1 METTANLQESKGFY
15 KLSWLQRIGFGS
27 GDLAQNLIFQTVATY
42 LMIYLTTVLKINA
55 AFVSGL
61 ILTVRLIDCFWSPVV
76 GRYIDNRNPK
86 LGKYRTYLLYG
97 GIPLTV
103 AACLLM
109 LPQAATWS
117 MPMKMIYA
125 ALSYTVLSMIYSVV
139 NIPYGSIMASMT
151 RDNDEVLILTS
162 TRMVCANIGQIVV
175 QAGFPIGLAMCVHAA
190 IDWNQATF
198 MAIGTIPA
206 FIILPSMPI
215 LKKWLGK
222 KGLYYTLLAV
232 GLVGFAVLFTI
243 GKFFDVSSYNTLVQI
258 AKVMTGVGLLVGSL
272 MWALVPEVITEAEYR
287 TGNRPAATVNALA
300 GVAFK
305 AGFSIAG
312 WITPLVMGW
321 IGFNF
326 ASEESALS
334 TDPMAWFTVTCV
346 FAIVGFFLILFAAG
360 THDQAVKTA
369 GVMRRMLGAA
379 VPGHMDKERYEFC
392 WIVDFPMYEIG
403 EESGELE
410 FCHNPFSMPS
420 GGLEVLLKAE
430 RGEID
435 PLTITADQ
443 YDLVCNG
450 VELSSGAVR
459 NHDPEIM
466 VKAFEMVRL
475 GEEDVKKKFP
485 AMYNAFC
492 YGAPPHAGIAP
503 GVDRM
508 VMLLAGEDSIR
519 EVIPFPMNKSAQDVM
534 MGAPSEVTQ
543 KQLDELH
550 IAVVGKVEE

>member
-1 METTANLQESKGFY
+1 MSTVTINQESKGFY

-27 GDLAQNLIFQTVATY
+27 GDLAQNLIFQTVACY
-42 LMIYLTTVLKINA
+42 LMIYLTTVLKLNP

-61 ILTVRLIDCFWSPVV
+61 ILAVRLIDCFWSPVV
-76 GRYIDNRNPK
+76 GRYIDNNNPK
-86 LGKYRTYLLYG
+86 LGKYRSYLLYG

-117 MPMKMIYA
+117 MGLKIAYA
-125 ALSYTVLSMIYSVV
+125 TISYTVLSMIYSIV

-175 QAGFPIGLAMCVHAA
+175 QAGFPIGLAMCVHTA

-206 FIILPSMPI
+206 FVILPLMPV
-215 LKKWLGK
+215 LKRWLGK
-222 KGLYYTLLAV
+222 KGLYYTLLCI
-232 GLVGFAVLFTI
+232 GLIGFAILFTI
-243 GKFFDVSSYNTLVQI
+243 GKFFDVADYNVLVQT

-326 ASEESALS
+326 ASEESALPVAPS
-334 TDPMAWFTVTCV
+334 AWFTVTCV
-346 FAIVGFFLILFAAG
+346 FALVGFFLLMLCFMGSKENITTTPEKPVSFGEMWQEFKANKCLQLMLSIFVVVFLASFISAPVNAYYTKLANYSEIAQNAILVFTTIIPA
-360 THDQAVKTA
+360 
-369 GVMRRMLGAA
+369 
-379 VPGHMDKERYEFC
+379 
-392 WIVDFPMYEIG
+392 
-403 EESGELE
+403 
-410 FCHNPFSMPS
+410 
-420 GGLEVLLKAE
+420 VLLIIVGYLIYKY
-430 RGEID
+430 
-435 PLTITADQ
+435 PLTD
-443 YDLVCNG
+443 
-450 VELSSGAVR
+450 ER
-459 NHDPEIM
+459 
-466 VKAFEMVRL
+466 
-475 GEEDVKKKFP
+475 
-485 AMYNAFC
+485 
-492 YGAPPHAGIAP
+492 
-503 GVDRM
+503 
-508 VMLLAGEDSIR
+508 
-519 EVIPFPMNKSAQDVM
+519 
-534 MGAPSEVTQ
+534 
-543 KQLDELH
+543 LDE
-550 IAVVGKVEE
+550 INREIEARG

>member
-1 METTANLQESKGFY
+1 MSTTNETKGFY

-27 GDLAQNLIFQTVATY
+27 GDLAQNLIFQTVACY
-42 LMIYLTTVLKINA
+42 LMIYLTTVLKLNP

-61 ILTVRLIDCFWSPVV
+61 ILAVRLIDCFWSPIV
-76 GRYIDNRNPK
+76 GRYIDNHNPK
-86 LGKYRTYLLYG
+86 LGKYRSYLLYG

-117 MPMKMIYA
+117 MGLKIAYA
-125 ALSYTVLSMIYSVV
+125 TISYTVLSMIYSIV

-175 QAGFPIGLAMCVHAA
+175 QAGFPIGLAMCVHTA

-206 FIILPSMPI
+206 FVILPLMPV
-215 LKKWLGK
+215 LKRLLGK
-222 KGLYYTLLAV
+222 KGLYYTLLCI
-232 GLVGFAVLFTI
+232 GLVGFAILFTI
-243 GKFFDVSSYNTLVQI
+243 GKFFDVADYNILVQT

-326 ASEESALS
+326 ASEESALPIEPS
-334 TDPMAWFTVTCV
+334 AWFTVTCV
-346 FAIVGFFLILFAAG
+346 FALVGFFLLMLCFMGSKENITTTPEKPVSFGEMWQEFKANKCLQLMLSIFVVVFLASFISAPVNAYYTKLANYSEIAQNAILVFTTIIPAI
-360 THDQAVKTA
+360 
-369 GVMRRMLGAA
+369 LLI
-379 VPGHMDKERYEFC
+379 
-392 WIVDFPMYEIG
+392 IVGYLIY
-403 EESGELE
+403 
-410 FCHNPFSMPS
+410 
-420 GGLEVLLKAE
+420 KY
-430 RGEID
+430 
-435 PLTITADQ
+435 PLTD
-443 YDLVCNG
+443 
-450 VELSSGAVR
+450 ER
-459 NHDPEIM
+459 
-466 VKAFEMVRL
+466 
-475 GEEDVKKKFP
+475 
-485 AMYNAFC
+485 
-492 YGAPPHAGIAP
+492 
-503 GVDRM
+503 
-508 VMLLAGEDSIR
+508 
-519 EVIPFPMNKSAQDVM
+519 
-534 MGAPSEVTQ
+534 
-543 KQLDELH
+543 LDEINH
-550 IAVVGKVEE
+550 EIEARG